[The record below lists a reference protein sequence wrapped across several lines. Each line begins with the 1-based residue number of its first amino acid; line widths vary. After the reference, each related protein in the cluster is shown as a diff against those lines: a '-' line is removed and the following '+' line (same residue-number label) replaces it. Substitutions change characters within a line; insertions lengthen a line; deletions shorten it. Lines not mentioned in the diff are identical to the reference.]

1 MLKNL
6 KKLRQEK
13 GISQQVLADFILVS
27 QQSVNK
33 YENHKVEPDIDT
45 IVKIADYFEVS
56 VDYLIGNTD
65 IRYPADKLIQD
76 KNTITEIEMM
86 TLFKSLSKDEQQ
98 RAIGII
104 QAIKHYD
111 S

>member
-56 VDYLIGNTD
+56 VDYLIGRTD
-65 IRYPADKLIQD
+65 VKHSAEKLSFNDLNVKESKMISKFRSFNEKQ
-76 KNTITEIEMM
+76 KECITNLID
-86 TLFKSLSKDEQQ
+86 TFN
-98 RAIGII
+98 
-104 QAIKHYD
+104 
-111 S
+111 